1 MKVRIA
7 FATKPD
13 GNGGQVVDSDRIG
26 AVEDH
31 PDEDAKR
38 LIKDGIAAAA
48 TDQDAADWDA
58 EQERRKYI
66 ADTEANTPEPEE
78 FDLSSLTKDQ
88 MREQYPAAADQPSNA
103 TKADLIAAIE
113 AAEAEQLAA
122 PSHGEDLTGGVGG
135 TIVTVAPDAESSPD
149 VDPAD
154 RDSQ

>member
-38 LIKDGIAAAA
+38 LIKDGVAAAA
-48 TDQDAADWDA
+48 TDQDVADW
-58 EQERRKYI
+58 EQEQKRRKYI
-66 ADTEANTPEPEE
+66 ADTEANTPAPEE
-78 FDLSSLTKDQ
+78 FDLNSLTVAELRD
-88 MREQYPAAADQPSNA
+88 QYPAAADMPAN
-103 TKADLIAAIE
+103 TRKADLVAAVE
-113 AAEAEQLAA
+113 AAEAEQQAD
-122 PSHGEDLTGGVGG
+122 PSPGEDLTGGAGG